1 VPLDAFEIF
10 FDLLCIKERAVNKI
24 KYKVGFKQFFFF
36 LREIYFLLNFR
47 PGAEECIM
55 GANDMHAVGVE

>member
-1 VPLDAFEIF
+1 MIWVDWVRLIRVLVKCFSF
-10 FDLLCIKERAVNKI
+10 FAK
-24 KYKVGFKQFFFF
+24 F
-36 LREIYFLLNFR
+36 REIYFSLNFR